1 MYSRKFNGIGVLPPD
16 YSGVALRR
24 PLTIDPANTDQCA
37 QPHPPHHPV
46 YEKDLQA
53 TPDECPPQKDATYC
67 PSHAAPPRRECS
79 SQKEGSF
86 LLGSFSAEDIML
98 AGLLLLL
105 MNDENADSSLLMI
118 LGLLLLAGS

>member
-24 PLTIDPANTDQCA
+24 PPTIDISDSDQYTH
-37 QPHPPHHPV
+37 PHLPHHPV
-46 YEKDLQA
+46 FEKDP
-53 TPDECPPQKDATYC
+53 TPEAEECVSQKGATYC
-67 PSHAAPPRRECS
+67 PSQSAPPRRECS
-79 SQKEGSF
+79 SQKEGSL

-105 MNDENADSSLLMI
+105 MNDENTDNSLLMI

>member
-24 PLTIDPANTDQCA
+24 PPTIDTSDSDQYTH
-37 QPHPPHHPV
+37 PHLPHHPV
-46 YEKDLQA
+46 FEKDP
-53 TPDECPPQKDATYC
+53 TPEAEECVSQKGATYC
-67 PSHAAPPRRECS
+67 PPQSAPVHRERS
-79 SQKEGSF
+79 SQKEGSL

-105 MNDENADSSLLMI
+105 MNDENTDNSLLMI